1 MQDQGSKKIRK
12 LAKQKSETS
21 EKSENESSEQNEN
34 GWEFRKVGESEK
46 RKMVK

>member
-21 EKSENESSEQNEN
+21 EKSENESSKQNKK
-34 GWEFRKVGESEK
+34 GWGIRKVRESEK